1 MRMELTAVYRQV
13 PEGGYVASVKEIP
26 GALTQG
32 ETLEEARANLK
43 DAVQLMI
50 ETAKMMA
57 EEELVGERVIYEPL
71 LISEAA

>member
-32 ETLEEARANLK
+32 ETLEEARANLE
-43 DAVQLMI
+43 DAVRLII
-50 ETAKMMA
+50 ETASMMA
-57 EEELVGERVIYEPL
+57 DEEVAGGPVIYEPL
-71 LISEAA
+71 LIGEAA